1 MDVAG
6 KKGGV
11 KLNFDLSVDGNNIGH
26 GTKSMVV
33 SGLRPY
39 EQGAIDQLVAEYDA
53 TKQAYRS

>member
-1 MDVAG
+1 
-6 KKGGV
+6 
-11 KLNFDLSVDGNNIGH
+11 
-26 GTKSMVV
+26 V